1 MGQVEP
7 QLLVGQVERVH
18 PLELVRHLELVAPQ
32 VLVAHQL
39 VQEHLHLVVAQV
51 QVLLQD
57 YQVIDMLQHQQ
68 QHLLLVMLEQ

>member
-1 MGQVEP
+1 MEHQV
-7 QLLVGQVERVH
+7 
-18 PLELVRHLELVAPQ
+18 
-32 VLVAHQL
+32 

-68 QHLLLVMLEQ
+68 QLLLLVMQEQ